1 MGKTPLYFGSGVLH
15 KLLLQK
21 KLYLAK
27 RPSFALC
34 AKLVMGAQY
43 PYAHKPT
50 CSKLFK
56 YVLCPMESSEIV
68 DADCLAGCERSESNF
83 QCPAPAGRRHD
94 ATDFH
99 RKKCT
104 FLLAIYIVSRNG
116 TRMRFMPFSS
126 TVFTQRT
133 NARRAAV
140 NAWLSMP
147 RIGQSW

>member
-1 MGKTPLYFGSGVLH
+1 MKT
-15 KLLLQK
+15 
-21 KLYLAK
+21 LAK
-27 RPSFALC
+27 RARFRKCFRLQYFRLVSQEPAVLKVPLLC
-34 AKLVMGAQY
+34 TSKRLRTKSAC
-43 PYAHKPT
+43 PKP
-50 CSKLFK
+50 LK

-68 DADCLAGCERSESNF
+68 DAGCERSESNF
-83 QCPAPAGRRHD
+83 QCPTPAGRRHD
-94 ATDFH
+94 VTDFH